1 MPHQYAASD
10 STTGLQVQV
19 TGEFPDDPDDRVR
32 IARTTNLFT
41 RLMSTILSTSND
53 TERRERFRA
62 IETQLEV
69 AEALI
74 RGDFNEV
81 QRLVRETMRQMGITD
96 EQLAE
101 VERQLRQQLETMGAE
116 GLEGLFGFGV
126 TEPEAEPQEP
136 LAQPREDW
144 LPDEPVDPQSTDP
157 EATTDE
163 TVAEGIEVD
172 AEPESTHPET
182 ANPEVVF
189 EMPAAH
195 SEDHAADGA
204 AGGAAGEAAAED
216 TDDAGSA
223 DDEQP
228 EQQA

>member
-10 STTGLQVQV
+10 SNTGLQVQV

-41 RLMSTILSTSND
+41 RLMSTILSTTSA

-74 RGDFNEV
+74 RGDINEV

-101 VERQLRQQLETMGAE
+101 VERQLREQLETMGAQ
-116 GLEGLFGFGV
+116 GLEGLFGLG
-126 TEPEAEPQEP
+126 TAPPDEPEPQEP

-144 LPDEPVDPQSTDP
+144 LPDDPID
-157 EATTDE
+157 
-163 TVAEGIEVD
+163 
-172 AEPESTHPET
+172 
-182 ANPEVVF
+182 
-189 EMPAAH
+189 MPAASEEDAVAADAPDAGEPTADPDAPAT
-195 SEDHAADGA
+195 SED
-204 AGGAAGEAAAED
+204 
-216 TDDAGSA
+216 A
-223 DDEQP
+223 DDETP
-228 EQQA
+228 SDDEPNRPA

>member
-1 MPHQYAASD
+1 MPQQYAASD
-10 STTGLQVQV
+10 SKTGLQVQV

-41 RLMSTILSTSND
+41 RLMSTILSTTND

-69 AEALI
+69 VDALI
-74 RGDFNEV
+74 RGDIAEV

-101 VERQLRQQLETMGAE
+101 VERQLREQLETMGAQGLE
-116 GLEGLFGFGV
+116 GLEGLFGFGG
-126 TEPEAEPQEP
+126 TTTPEEPEAPEP

-144 LPDEPVDPQSTDP
+144 LPDDLEDEPRGSEQPSDQP
-157 EATTDE
+157 
-163 TVAEGIEVD
+163 I
-172 AEPESTHPET
+172 
-182 ANPEVVF
+182 
-189 EMPAAH
+189 EMPAAEH
-195 SEDHAADGA
+195 DRADV
-204 AGGAAGEAAAED
+204 E
-216 TDDAGSA
+216 TDDTVPPDAQPDSAG

-228 EQQA
+228 EQ

>member
-1 MPHQYAASD
+1 MPQQYAASD
-10 STTGLQVQV
+10 SKTGLQVQV

-41 RLMSTILSTSND
+41 RLMSTILSTSSD

-101 VERQLRQQLETMGAE
+101 VERQLREQLETMGAE

-126 TEPEAEPQEP
+126 SEPEPEPQEP

-144 LPDEPVDPQSTDP
+144 LPDEGVDPQPPDL
-157 EATTDE
+157 EATDE
-163 TVAEGIEVD
+163 TVVSDGDASPEAEHPPT
-172 AEPESTHPET
+172 AEPGS
-182 ANPEVVF
+182 VF

-195 SEDHAADGA
+195 AEDPAEGEVASDDSEDAAL
-204 AGGAAGEAAAED
+204 E
-216 TDDAGSA
+216 